1 MSPIELDKQQKS
13 HEERVGD
20 WLAQQEQSTKKKRKG
35 IRRVNDEGGITISSL
50 MDAMFIILV
59 FLLMNYAVDP
69 LRIDM
74 SEELKLPASTT
85 DIDPEASAA
94 VTVTA
99 NGIIVNDKLVVEV
112 KEGVVDKADKQ
123 GEEASLKIQPLFE
136 ALNEEANRQK
146 NISQLSGGKFNGVLT
161 IIAHQETPYRLIT
174 EILYTAGQAEFQKFK
189 FAVLQGGARGTS
201 S

>member
-1 MSPIELDKQQKS
+1 MPPLELDKQKT

-20 WLAQQEQSTKKKRKG
+20 WLSQQNQATKKKRKS
-35 IRRVNDEGGITISSL
+35 IRRREAEGGITISSL

-74 SEELKLPASTT
+74 SDELKLPASTT
-85 DIDPEASAA
+85 EIDPEASAA

-99 NGIIVNDKLVVEV
+99 NGIVVNDKLVVEV
-112 KEGVVDKADKQ
+112 KEGIVDKADKQ

-189 FAVLQGGARGTS
+189 FAVLQGGGRGAS
-201 S
+201 L